1 MTKSTAITKRGEIGV
16 AFGDELSTGDKIKI
30 VRDYVIQNVEPYKEK
45 ILGLIEQS
53 KSLIIKNDD
62 DRKQVAAIVLDIK
75 KEAADAKELR
85 KKLLARA
92 KKEIRSIEIPFSD
105 LEKLQEQA
113 EADFKTKLKQDYL
126 DFETARLAAQDIHNT
141 AAEKERAESGE
152 FMPDVILAETER
164 RIETEL
170 GYTTI
175 RKDVKVTLVDKT
187 AAISAIAGVHCNCPY
202 CQKEIIIGPTLPN
215 LVDMNETG
223 YKKFFVS
230 NNIKKAPG
238 FKIEDDAIVVG
249 VSKKEAE

>member
-1 MTKSTAITKRGEIGV
+1 VSKSTAITKRGEIGV
-16 AFGDELSTGDKIKI
+16 TFGDELSTGDKIKI

-45 ILGLIEQS
+45 VLGLIEQS

-75 KEAADAKELR
+75 REAADAKELR

-92 KKEIRSIEIPFSD
+92 KKEIRSIEVPFSD

-126 DFETARLAAQDIHNT
+126 DFETARLAAQDLHN
-141 AAEKERAESGE
+141 AEAEKERSESGV
-152 FMPDVILAETER
+152 FVPDVILSETER

-175 RKDVKVTLVDKT
+175 RKSKKVSVVNKMEL
-187 AAISAIAGVHCNCPY
+187 ILAIAKNPLKYLPDYLDVNVSRI
-202 CQKEIIIGPTLPN
+202 KEDVAKTNFSKI
-215 LVDMNETG
+215 
-223 YKKFFVS
+223 
-230 NNIKKAPG
+230 PG
-238 FKIEDDAIVVG
+238 ILIEDDAIVVG